1 MENKQKHH
9 INSLSIILTAVI
21 FILILISA
29 AGVFVRYSD
38 PTNQTKSPSTST
50 VAVLEINPVQVGKNE
65 IAIPVPPTRIVITA
79 QKNQSAAIK
88 EAITVTGEAVETECQ
103 WNDEKLANGDYDKFA
118 TMHIWTIG
126 DIAFS
131 QAVIDKSVCPDK

>member
-1 MENKQKHH
+1 MESKQKHR
-9 INSLSIILTAVI
+9 INSLSIILTAII
-21 FILILISA
+21 FVLILISA
-29 AGVFVRYSD
+29 AGIFVQYPD
-38 PTNQTKSPSTST
+38 PANQVKPASAST
-50 VAVLEINPVQVGKNE
+50 VAIPEINPVQVGKNE

-131 QAVIDKSVCPDK
+131 QAIIDKSVCPDK